1 MKLQIALN
9 GKTHQVELAQAGERL
24 RCTID
29 GAPLEADAVEI
40 APGIYSILIDGESL
54 EARVEP
60 DGGAALRV
68 TVGNREWQAEIRDP
82 REWRRNRTGVAD
94 AEGRQQVLAPMPGK
108 IVRVLI
114 AAGDSVETKQG
125 LFVVEAMKMQNE
137 IRSPKSGTV
146 ERVLAK
152 EGQPVTAGEV
162 LAWVE

>member
-1 MKLQIALN
+1 MKLQITLN
-9 GKTHQVELAQAGERL
+9 GKTHQVELIPADGRL
-24 RCTID
+24 GCTID

-40 APGIYSILIDGESL
+40 APGIYSILIEGESL

-60 DGGAALRV
+60 DGSALRV
-68 TVGNREWQAEIRDP
+68 TVGDREWQTEIRDA
-82 REWRRNRTGVAD
+82 REWRRNRSGAAD

-137 IRSPKSGTV
+137 IRTPKAGTV
-146 ERVLAK
+146 ERVLVK
-152 EGQPVTAGEV
+152 EGQTVNAGEV
-162 LAWVE
+162 LAVIA